1 MGPNM
6 HPGSLTVSTD
16 TFVRLYLDILHSLSD
31 NGLRRV
37 FLVSGHL
44 GGRHLKA
51 MARIAEEAAG
61 KIDGMKVY
69 ALIDSE
75 RVEQVGLRPSAS
87 VVPIERGLNF
97 QMLTQLLGRGTEAAA
112 STHADGWEISLML
125 HYHPEMV
132 RPGYQQL
139 PEAPSSRFFEAIT
152 TGDPTKNPGG
162 MGGLPFTKAS
172 APVGKAIAEYRTRRI
187 GDAIKLAL
195 H

>member
-51 MARIAEEAAG
+51 MARIAKEAAG

-75 RVEQVGLRPSAS
+75 RVEQLGLRPSAS

-125 HYHPEMV
+125 HYLRRWYGPDTNNSLRR
-132 RPGYQQL
+132 RPQL
-139 PEAPSSRFFEAIT
+139 FSRQSPPATQPRIRVAWAGFPSPRLPRPLAKQLRSIVLAASGTPSS
-152 TGDPTKNPGG
+152 
-162 MGGLPFTKAS
+162 
-172 APVGKAIAEYRTRRI
+172 
-187 GDAIKLAL
+187 
-195 H
+195 